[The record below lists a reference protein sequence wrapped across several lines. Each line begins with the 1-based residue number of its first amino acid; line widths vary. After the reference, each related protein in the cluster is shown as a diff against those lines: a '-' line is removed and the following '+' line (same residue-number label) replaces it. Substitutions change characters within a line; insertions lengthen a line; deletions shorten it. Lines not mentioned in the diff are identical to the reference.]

1 MEASKISVNPEL
13 LKFRP
18 LTLMQQ
24 RKIREQRIIELIRSK
39 PAGTKIKLRDFAA
52 VIEMTPDSTARLIH
66 KMIER
71 KKLSQFPATGQ
82 ARKSYTVLAD
92 VKVQKA
98 GPPAAVLPDSR
109 DMKAENFKLRFPPV
123 VERIPTPQ
131 PRPTTPPNTLVQD
144 AKEFSWQ
151 FNSDSLRE
159 FVAWAQ
165 SK

>member
-1 MEASKISVNPEL
+1 MDASKISVNPEL

-18 LTLMQQ
+18 LTQIQQ

-52 VIEMTPDSTARLIH
+52 VIELTPDSTRRLIYR
-66 KMIER
+66 MIER
-71 KKLSQFPATGQ
+71 KKLSQFPVTGQ

-92 VKVQKA
+92 IKVQKVQ
-98 GPPAAVLPDSR
+98 PSAAVLPDSR
-109 DMKAENFKLRFPPV
+109 DMKAENFKLRFPPA
-123 VERIPTPQ
+123 VERVSALQ
-131 PRPTTPPNTLVQD
+131 PRPTTPPDTLVQD

-165 SK
+165 SR